1 MKPAPEFVPSP
12 YAGRNQISL
21 DAAAGKRTEADG
33 GSARETEWGARYFLR
48 FGSVGNDNY
57 SEQTFPTS
65 GNFESQ
71 CAAEGRRACNA
82 SKTRAGTAS
91 ESSHQASCRRPSCAA
106 EACRAGAHALGF
118 AAGVEAQGK

>member
-1 MKPAPEFVPSP
+1 MPSP

-48 FGSVGNDNY
+48 FCSVGNDNY

-71 CAAEGRRACNA
+71 CAAEGRRACKS
-82 SKTRAGTAS
+82 SKTCDWSAG
-91 ESSHQASCRRPSCAA
+91 ESSRQASCRGASCAA
-106 EACRAGAHALGF
+106 ETGWASAHALGF
-118 AAGVEAQGK
+118 APGVEAQGKLRVRD